1 MSAKRYQPV
10 RRIKRVNAEGV
21 LVEQF
26 DVARSLPVA
35 LFRASHPSRGALV
48 ALGVTVAAALAGR
61 STREVGLVLITV
73 LVGQFILGVQN
84 DLVDRNRD
92 RTHGREGKPIAEGY
106 LDPGTASFAIAV
118 AVLLVVPLSIA
129 NGRIAGSIHLV
140 ILLVAMLGNAGLL
153 RRGKLSF
160 LTWALTFGGFAGF
173 LSYGGWGGE
182 GDGGAPTIAL
192 VVCGALIGVGLHVL
206 AALPGLVDENADGW
220 RTLPLT
226 LALRT
231 GAPRLLAITV
241 VYLVVMLAVTVFAG
255 ANFGLVA
262 A

>member
-26 DVARSLPVA
+26 DLGRSLPIA
-35 LFRASHPSRGALV
+35 LFRACHPSRAALV

-61 STREVGLVLITV
+61 STREVGLVLLTV
-73 LVGQFILGVQN
+73 LVGQFILGLQN
-84 DLVDRNRD
+84 DLVDRTRD
-92 RTHGREGKPIAEGY
+92 RTHGREGKPLAEGY
-106 LDPGTASFAIAV
+106 LDPGTAAFAIAV

-129 NGRIAGSIHLV
+129 NGRIAGGIHLA
-140 ILLVAMLGNAGLL
+140 ILAVAMIGNAGLF

-182 GDGGAPTIAL
+182 GDGGAPTIAI
-192 VVCGALIGVGLHVL
+192 VACGALIGIGLHVL
-206 AALPGLVDENADGW
+206 ASLPGLVDDNADGW
-220 RTLPLT
+220 RTLPLA

-231 GAPRLLAITV
+231 GAPKLLALTV
-241 VYLVVMLAVTVFAG
+241 GYLVIVLVATVLVG
-255 ANFGLVA
+255 VNFGLIA
-262 A
+262 D